1 MKLTDATVHPL
12 PEEEHS
18 QVNSLKPANNL
29 LHCFIYFTLAHKES
43 LFSWGW
49 ATLIG
54 CFIAGRGFPSIM
66 HTIGSL
72 SAVLAITLSV
82 YTFNDI
88 IDVEMDKINQK
99 KSNRP
104 LPSGLF
110 TKEDAMLLTYVTG
123 IVGIIIGLFLNRTSF
138 ILCITYLF
146 LFTIYSHPVVRLK
159 KRFIVKE
166 LTVASGYILTTLIGG
181 FAVAGKFQSTFVFA
195 GVLYFFFSFMG
206 MPAFHDITDVKE
218 DEMFGV
224 RTMAIVLSWRRKI
237 QMLMLFILA
246 MMTLTPFTYTRLG
259 FNAALPVV
267 VIVMGLIVLR
277 YLIPLS
283 NAFERTLFIKTRNI
297 AYVYYILIHVVLV
310 ISTLNI

>member
-1 MKLTDATVHPL
+1 
-12 PEEEHS
+12 
-18 QVNSLKPANNL
+18 
-29 LHCFIYFTLAHKES
+29 
-43 LFSWGW
+43 
-49 ATLIG
+49 
-54 CFIAGRGFPSIM
+54 M